1 MTAASR
7 RGRHPKVRQMDS
19 EAVEFAV
26 TVKGR
31 EYTFRLMTNGRL
43 YATGSMAFE
52 PGEEITED
60 RKFAKSLVQE
70 EIARREAKVMG

>member
-7 RGRHPKVRQMDS
+7 RGRHPKVRTTDTN
-19 EAVEFAV
+19 EFAV

-31 EYTFRLMTNGRL
+31 EYTFRLTPTNGRL
-43 YATGSMAFE
+43 YATGSLAFE
-52 PGEEITED
+52 PGEEIAED